1 MTISPVPNSEIT
13 EAVTAT
19 NVSVSSNTPAVALGS
34 IYLAVAHALGEAV
47 QIAVNNQQQSY
58 IVAQAATTQG
68 VMQLLSIDTASS
80 ATPPDGDKSSAVA
93 QALAATTAP
102 DPVAGTIT
110 QAIESASKLGLDSA
124 GPWSEAVR
132 IMMSTVAIALSELQ
146 KVSQDNNMAMIKQ
159 AAIAAVLIAMIKAPD
174 QLEQYQKILGLIQG
188 L

>member
-1 MTISPVPNSEIT
+1 MTISPVANDEIT
-13 EAVTAT
+13 DAVTAT
-19 NVSVSSNTPAVALGS
+19 NTRPPGNTPAIALGS
-34 IYLAVAHALGEAV
+34 IYQAVAHALGEAV

-58 IVAQAATTQG
+58 VVAQAATTQG

-80 ATPPDGDKSSAVA
+80 AVPSDGDKTSAVA
-93 QALAATTAP
+93 HALAATTAP
-102 DPVAGTIT
+102 DPVAGTIA
-110 QAIESASKLGLDSA
+110 QAIESASKLGLDNA

-132 IMMSTVAIALSELQ
+132 IIMSTVAVALCELQ

>member
-1 MTISPVPNSEIT
+1 MTISPVPKNEIT
-13 EAVTAT
+13 DAVTAT
-19 NVSVSSNTPAVALGS
+19 NASTSSKAPDIALGS
-34 IYLAVAHALGEAV
+34 IYHAVAHALGEAV
-47 QIAVNNQQQSY
+47 QNAVNTQQQSY
-58 IVAQAATTQG
+58 ILAQAATTQG

-80 ATPPDGDKSSAVA
+80 TVAPNGGKTSAAA

-102 DPVAGTIT
+102 EPVSGTIER
-110 QAIESASKLGLDSA
+110 AIESANNFGLDNA

-132 IMMSTVAIALSELQ
+132 VMMSTVVIALRELQ

-174 QLEQYQKILGLIQG
+174 QLEQYEKILAMIQG